1 MKKLWQIFKGVLLSL
16 VFIGV
21 LLVRV
26 LYMDTLMLDTLE
38 IDVSE
43 HITEEFFIEATE
55 ITTYQNILRYQLEE
69 KEKIIRAHP
78 YIQQVEIRRN
88 FPNTLEIKLK
98 ERKEYAIIP
107 YNGNY
112 LFVDRD
118 LFLLRISESYLA
130 GEAPVL
136 REIEVQEFSLGDP
149 VITDNDDLVRF
160 TFNAYEALS
169 VSELFPI
176 ISEFYLIEDEL
187 IIETNEHIDIV
198 FGMDINLPY
207 TIVATLEVYE
217 DLLKRN
223 QRNVSIISKYKDY
236 IYVEPGTFMGKRQS
250 NLDNEEA
257 ISEGTESEA
266 TEEQEEPAGDD

>member
-149 VITDNDDLVRF
+149 VITDNDELVRF

-257 ISEGTESEA
+257 ISEETESEA